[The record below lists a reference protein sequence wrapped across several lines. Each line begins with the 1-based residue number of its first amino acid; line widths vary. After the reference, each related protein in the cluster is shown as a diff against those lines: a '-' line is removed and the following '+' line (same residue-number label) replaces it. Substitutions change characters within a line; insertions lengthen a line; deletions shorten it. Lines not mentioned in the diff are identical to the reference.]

1 MPKRVKQCTTKE
13 TDPAKAAKRLKNN
26 EAARRYRER
35 KRRQLELKQKCWE
48 ALQRDHSA
56 LFKKLC
62 SKRRAQK
69 WLKLIENEHQRRKYQ
84 RKFMQRTDESE

>member
-1 MPKRVKQCTTKE
+1 MMINRE
-13 TDPAKAAKRLKNN
+13 TDPIKAAKRLKNN

-56 LFKKLC
+56 LFKQLC
-62 SKRRAQK
+62 SRRKSQK
-69 WLKLIENEHQRRKYQ
+69 WWKLIKSDRESRKWKNKLTREYH
-84 RKFMQRTDESE
+84 S

>member
-1 MPKRVKQCTTKE
+1 MICVIINRE

-35 KRRQLELKQKCWE
+35 KRRGLELKQKCWE
-48 ALQRDHSA
+48 ALQRDHSL

-62 SKRRAQK
+62 RRRKAQK
-69 WLKLIENEHQRRKYQ
+69 WLKLIQNTRSKEKYKK
-84 RKFMQRTDESE
+84 KFNSGS